1 VTFLTCTEGDD
12 FVQSVPLPPPG
23 PFSLVTLTYLD
34 LDDGDR
40 CALEG
45 FDAFDVTADVSGPPD
60 APVLALHVTAAMT
73 ATRHVGLFYE
83 RRLAIIAW
91 ERAAGDKGSLTI
103 MFTIWSQVGIPGPNT
118 VCPDPPPPDPPIM
131 G

>member
-1 VTFLTCTEGDD
+1 VTHIDCQEGDD
-12 FVQSVPLPPPG
+12 FVQSIPLPPPG

-34 LDDGDR
+34 MDDADT
-40 CALEG
+40 CALDG
-45 FDAFDVTADVSGPPD
+45 YDAQDVTADVTGTT
-60 APVLALHVTAAMT
+60 APALALHVTADMT

-83 RRLAIIAW
+83 RRLAIVAW
-91 ERAAGDKGSLTI
+91 TRDPGDKGSVPI
-103 MFTIWSQVGIPGPNT
+103 SFTIWSQVGIPGPNS